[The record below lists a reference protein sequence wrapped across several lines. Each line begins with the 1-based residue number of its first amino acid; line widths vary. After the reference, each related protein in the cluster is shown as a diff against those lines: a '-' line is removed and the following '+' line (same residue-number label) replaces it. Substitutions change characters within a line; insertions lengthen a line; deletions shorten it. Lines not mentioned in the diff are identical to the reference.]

1 MIISLKDYRS
11 KVLGCWMGKN
21 IGGTL
26 GAPYEWKRQVNDVKF
41 YSQDLGGNPL
51 PNDDLDLQLIWL
63 IALEHRGI
71 DINAITLGEFWL
83 NYITPYWAEY
93 GNSKINMR
101 SGLMPPLSG
110 NENNPYKDSCGA
122 FIRSEIWAC
131 IAPGCPEIAAK
142 YAYEDSIVDHGN
154 GEGMYAEVF
163 CAALESA
170 AFVEKN
176 IYKLIDI
183 GLSYI
188 PEDCGVA
195 KAVNLAIDA
204 YKSGKS
210 WLEARNEMLEKYRGQ
225 WSSWA
230 SVSDEDREKG
240 FADGQLGWDAPSNIG
255 IFIIGWLY
263 GEGDFENSLLIA
275 VNCGED
281 TDCTA
286 ATLGSILGIING
298 IEAIPQKWIEPIGR
312 TIKTA
317 YLNLGEIGIATG
329 VIPPDIDDLAK
340 RVELIAK
347 QVILR
352 NRLSIELSEN
362 RETDLSCLKDIQL
375 FSQNK
380 GKSIYRNLNGPVYK
394 FDLFDVM
401 VEYIGGPSVKDGIP
415 KKIILKI
422 ENRYYTQESLNI
434 QWYSRGNWIIGPSV
448 TGKLFIGLSK
458 SKEVEFE
465 LLTEKFEGTVNR
477 FIVEVTVSGRHT
489 VMTVPVLLMNGNLL

>member
-1 MIISLKDYRS
+1 M
-11 KVLGCWMGKN
+11 
-21 IGGTL
+21 
-26 GAPYEWKRQVNDVKF
+26 
-41 YSQDLGGNPL
+41 
-51 PNDDLDLQLIWL
+51 
-63 IALEHRGI
+63 ALWG
-71 DINAITLGEFWL
+71 
-83 NYITPYWAEY
+83 
-93 GNSKINMR
+93 
-101 SGLMPPLSG
+101 
-110 NENNPYKDSCGA
+110 
-122 FIRSEIWAC
+122 
-131 IAPGCPEIAAK
+131 
-142 YAYEDSIVDHGN
+142 
-154 GEGMYAEVF
+154 
-163 CAALESA
+163 
-170 AFVEKN
+170 
-176 IYKLIDI
+176 
-183 GLSYI
+183 
-188 PEDCGVA
+188 
-195 KAVNLAIDA
+195 
-204 YKSGKS
+204 
-210 WLEARNEMLEKYRGQ
+210 RN
-225 WSSWA
+225 
-230 SVSDEDREKG
+230 
-240 FADGQLGWDAPSNIG
+240 
-255 IFIIGWLY
+255 
-263 GEGDFENSLLIA
+263 FENSLCIA

-434 QWYSRGNWIIGPSV
+434 QWYSRGNWIIGPSI